1 MDFFVLDL
9 NAMEYWH
16 WFALAGVFFVL
27 EVLTMSF
34 FFLWLGV
41 AAILVGVVAF
51 SMPGLGWEIL
61 FSLWAGVAVID
72 VMLWRWIKKRNPVTN
87 IESEEPLLNKRGEQ
101 YIGRVFV
108 LEEPIV
114 NGFGKVKADDT
125 IWRVECEQDMQAG
138 SRVRVRSLSGTVL
151 VVEAA

>member
-1 MDFFVLDL
+1 MFGLDL

-34 FFLWLGV
+34 FFLWLGM
-41 AAILVGVVAF
+41 AAIFVGAVALVL
-51 SMPGLGWEIL
+51 PDLGWEIL
-61 FSLWAGVAVID
+61 FLLWAGMAVID
-72 VMLWRWIKKRNPVTN
+72 VLAWRWYKSRNPVPAVA
-87 IESEEPLLNKRGEQ
+87 SDEPFLNKRGEQ
-101 YIGRVFV
+101 YIGRIFV

-125 IWRVECEQDMQAG
+125 IWRVECEQDIQAG
-138 SRVRVRSLSGTVL
+138 EKVRVKALSGTVL